1 MRLACGRITEATAMV
16 VAWVEIIAEE
26 YDDAMPRV

>member
-1 MRLACGRITEATAMV
+1 MACGRITEATAMV
-16 VAWVEIIAEE
+16 VAWVEIIAE